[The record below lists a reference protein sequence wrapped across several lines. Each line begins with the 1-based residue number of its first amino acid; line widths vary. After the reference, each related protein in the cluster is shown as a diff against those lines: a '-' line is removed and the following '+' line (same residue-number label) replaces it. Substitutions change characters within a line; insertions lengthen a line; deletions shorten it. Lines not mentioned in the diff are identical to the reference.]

1 MLYNTKLLSVVF
13 IGLFA
18 LYAITKVVKS
28 NQGSRSFKTQIASVD
43 TAQVQT
49 IALYPQIAQQKE
61 IKFVRGKQ
69 GWVAQQGKTQAIAE
83 SGKVSALLADLRSVK
98 PQRLVANDASKWAT
112 YQLTDSLC
120 TRVKLLGN
128 NGQELMTLLIGK
140 AGTGGESFVRLPND
154 QEVYAIG
161 SFLAANANK
170 GFNDWRNQE
179 VLKFNLPAINKISF
193 KYPADSSFTLI
204 KENSTWKMGEAIADS
219 ALVIQYLGSI
229 SAKRSNQFVDGFT
242 PQKQPDFI
250 LELSGAS
257 PVAGAPNAR
266 FIVQGFAANNEVYIR
281 TSVNPSALFVGKTS
295 GLFDTIFKAK
305 GDFLK
310 KEPVDE
316 EKKDNN

>member
-1 MLYNTKLLSVVF
+1 MLYNTKLLSAVF

-18 LYAITKVVKS
+18 LYAITKVVKN

-43 TAQVQT
+43 TAQVQA
-49 IALYPQIAQQKE
+49 IALYPQITQQKE
-61 IKFVRGKQ
+61 IKFIRSKQ
-69 GWVAQQGKTQAIAE
+69 GWVAQQGKLQAVAE
-83 SGKVSALLADLRSVK
+83 SGKIEALLADLRSVK
-98 PQRLVANDASKWAT
+98 PQRLVANDPSKWAT

-120 TRVKLLGN
+120 TRVKLLGG

-154 QEVYAIG
+154 QEIYAIG

-179 VLKFNLPAINKISF
+179 ILKFNLPSINKIDF
-193 KYPADSSFTLI
+193 KYPADSSFALI
-204 KENSTWKMGEAIADS
+204 KEKSTWKMGEEVADS

-250 LELSGAS
+250 LELSGNS
-257 PVAGAPNAR
+257 VLAGTPSSR
-266 FIVQGFAANNEVYIR
+266 FIVQGFDRGNEVYLRSSI
-281 TSVNPSALFVGKTS
+281 NPSAFFVGKNS
-295 GLFDTIFKAK
+295 GLFKAIFKPK
-305 GDFLK
+305 SDFLK
-310 KEPVDE
+310 KEITDE
-316 EKKDNN
+316 EVTDRN